1 MVNKHL
7 IWALS
12 IILIFIIMCGTLIW
26 INNNAWV
33 VRFEMDNNTKAAV
46 ESIEW
51 EALYYN
57 IDDNKTIYIKE
68 NDTFIEVEVIK

>member
-1 MVNKHL
+1 
-7 IWALS
+7 
-12 IILIFIIMCGTLIW
+12 MCGTLIW